1 MNGVFL
7 IINYKDMKI
16 ENFGE
21 KQMKLFNRKPKD
33 KIKVATAF
41 TLKGLT
47 KQVIQLEQKGFIK
60 QGEIQSVM
68 FDGTNMG
75 FQQAMIKKASK

>member
-1 MNGVFL
+1 
-7 IINYKDMKI
+7 
-16 ENFGE
+16 
-21 KQMKLFNRKPKD
+21 MKLFNRRPKD

-60 QGEIQSVM
+60 QGEIQSNM
-68 FDGTNMG
+68 LEGTNITY
-75 FQQAMIKKASK
+75 QQAMIKKASE

>member
-1 MNGVFL
+1 
-7 IINYKDMKI
+7 
-16 ENFGE
+16 
-21 KQMKLFNRKPKD
+21 MKLFNRKPKD

-68 FDGTNMG
+68 FDGTIVAYK
-75 FQQAMIKKASK
+75 QAMVKKASE

>member
-1 MNGVFL
+1 
-7 IINYKDMKI
+7 
-16 ENFGE
+16 
-21 KQMKLFNRKPKD
+21 MKLFNRKPKD

-60 QGEIQSVM
+60 QGEIQSAM
-68 FDGTNMG
+68 FDGTNVAYK
-75 FQQAMIKKASK
+75 QAMIKRASE

>member
-1 MNGVFL
+1 M

-47 KQVIQLEQKGFIK
+47 KQVIKLEQKGFIK

-68 FDGTNMG
+68 LEGTNMG
-75 FQQAMIKKASK
+75 FQQAMIKKASE

>member
-1 MNGVFL
+1 
-7 IINYKDMKI
+7 
-16 ENFGE
+16 
-21 KQMKLFNRKPKD
+21 MKLFNRKPKD
-33 KIKVATAF
+33 KIKVVIAI

-68 FDGTNMG
+68 FEGTITAYE
-75 FQQAMIKKASK
+75 QAMIKKASE

>member
-1 MNGVFL
+1 
-7 IINYKDMKI
+7 
-16 ENFGE
+16 
-21 KQMKLFNRKPKD
+21 MKLFNRKPKD

-68 FDGTNMG
+68 IEGMIIG
-75 FQQAMIKKASK
+75 YEQAMIKKASE

>member
-1 MNGVFL
+1 
-7 IINYKDMKI
+7 
-16 ENFGE
+16 
-21 KQMKLFNRKPKD
+21 MKLFNRKPKD

-47 KQVIQLEQKGFIK
+47 KQVIKLEQKGFIK

-68 FDGTNMG
+68 LEGTNMG
-75 FQQAMIKKASK
+75 FQQAMIKKASE

>member
-1 MNGVFL
+1 MLDSMNFFL
-7 IINYKDMKI
+7 YNKYI
-16 ENFGE
+16 ELRKRA

-33 KIKVATAF
+33 KIKVAIAF

-60 QGEIQSVM
+60 QGEIQSAM
-68 FDGTNMG
+68 FDGTIVAYK
-75 FQQAMIKKASK
+75 QAMIKKASE

>member
-1 MNGVFL
+1 
-7 IINYKDMKI
+7 
-16 ENFGE
+16 
-21 KQMKLFNRKPKD
+21 MKLFNRKPKD
-33 KIKVATAF
+33 KIKVAIAV

-68 FDGTNMG
+68 FEGTITAYE
-75 FQQAMIKKASK
+75 QAMIKKASE

>member
-1 MNGVFL
+1 
-7 IINYKDMKI
+7 
-16 ENFGE
+16 
-21 KQMKLFNRKPKD
+21 MKLFNRKPKY
-33 KIKVATAF
+33 KIKVATAL

-68 FDGTNMG
+68 FEGTIIAYE
-75 FQQAMIKKASK
+75 QAMIKKASE

>member
-1 MNGVFL
+1 M
-7 IINYKDMKI
+7 IINYEDMKI
-16 ENFGE
+16 ESFGE
-21 KQMKLFNRKPKD
+21 KTNEIINRKPKD

-47 KQVIQLEQKGFIK
+47 KQVIKLEQKGFIK

-68 FDGTNMG
+68 LEGTNMG
-75 FQQAMIKKASK
+75 FQQAMIKKASE

>member
-1 MNGVFL
+1 
-7 IINYKDMKI
+7 
-16 ENFGE
+16 
-21 KQMKLFNRKPKD
+21 MKLFNRKPKD

-60 QGEIQSVM
+60 QGEIQSVIL
-68 FDGTNMG
+68 DGTNMG
-75 FQQAMIKKASK
+75 FQQAMIKKASE

>member
-1 MNGVFL
+1 
-7 IINYKDMKI
+7 MKI
-16 ENFGE
+16 
-21 KQMKLFNRKPKD
+21 FNRKPKD

-68 FDGTNMG
+68 LEGTNMG
-75 FQQAMIKKASK
+75 FQQAMIKKASE

>member
-1 MNGVFL
+1 
-7 IINYKDMKI
+7 
-16 ENFGE
+16 
-21 KQMKLFNRKPKD
+21 MKLFNRKPKD

-47 KQVIQLEQKGFIK
+47 KQVIKLEQKGFIK

-68 FDGTNMG
+68 LEGTNMG
-75 FQQAMIKKASK
+75 FQQAMIKKAS

>member
-1 MNGVFL
+1 
-7 IINYKDMKI
+7 
-16 ENFGE
+16 
-21 KQMKLFNRKPKD
+21 MKLFNRKPKD

-68 FDGTNMG
+68 FEGTII
-75 FQQAMIKKASK
+75 AMSKQ

>member
-1 MNGVFL
+1 MLDSVNFFWY
-7 IINYKDMKI
+7 NQYI
-16 ENFGE
+16 ELRKRE

-47 KQVIQLEQKGFIK
+47 KQVIKLEQKGFIK
-60 QGEIQSVM
+60 QGEIQS
-68 FDGTNMG
+68 NMIEG
-75 FQQAMIKKASK
+75 NNITFQQAMVKKASE